1 MPEQV
6 TVFTPP
12 KSPPV
17 NPAPAVVERNTAPVK
32 TATSATVQ
40 SSPDITPAQAR
51 WKADQ
56 DALVKADPWR
66 DPNVVMVKDPV
77 TGIISARARTDGG
90 VNGVPQP
97 EGQPHP
103 QGEPGPV
110 GVDADGRL
118 AIGDLRLSAD
128 DVRGLL
134 ERKGIEDSR
143 RATMPKDAASYDA
156 GLPPDFVTPAGVG
169 EFRWSDDPVSV
180 ASLGQVKQLAFEL
193 GLDQS
198 SFSKL
203 VAVYAGHQVAEQAR
217 FNAAKAA
224 EIAKLGSNAAARVD
238 AISTFLHAKL
248 GDELARA
255 LTGSMYTANAVKAY
269 ERLIN
274 VFVNGN
280 VGGSPGA
287 HRDGASSQPPRIS
300 DEEYSKLSYFEKQ
313 QYAQHF
319 QQNGG
324 GR

>member
-66 DPNVVMVKDPV
+66 DPNVALVKDPV
-77 TGIISARARTDGG
+77 TGVITARPRTDGG

-97 EGQPHP
+97 DGQPQP
-103 QGEPGPV
+103 QDDPGPAAV
-110 GVDADGRL
+110 GADGKLR
-118 AIGDLRLSAD
+118 IGDLALSAD
-128 DVRGLL
+128 DIKSLL
-134 ERKGIEDSR
+134 AEKAERDSR
-143 RATMPKDAASYDA
+143 AANAPSDASGYVLDLPKDFE
-156 GLPPDFVTPAGVG
+156 LPPGT
-169 EFRWSDDPVSV
+169 EFQWDLDAPH
-180 ASLGQVKQLAFEL
+180 AAAQLGALKQWAFANH
-193 GLDQS
+193 LDQS
-198 SFSKL
+198 SFGQLLSI
-203 VAVYAGHQVAEQAR
+203 YAGHQIAEQRRLNEAR
-217 FNAAKAA
+217 AG
-224 EIAKLGSNAAARVD
+224 EISKLGSNAAARVD
-238 AISTFLHAKL
+238 AVSTFLEAKL
-248 GDELARA
+248 GHELAGALRA
-255 LTGSMYTANAVKAY
+255 SLFTAGSIKAL
-269 ERLIN
+269 EQLIR
-274 VFVNGN
+274 VFVNQG

-300 DEEYSKLSYFEKQ
+300 DDEYSKLSYFEKQ